1 MCQGHRCE
9 YHNWTS
15 PHQSVLIQTHRPV
28 HSSPSFL
35 PCHPLVFGPRN
46 KILVIPSIC
55 DNFTY
60 FHETLRVSSKT
71 LEVED
76 ACEQIRSFW
85 VVSYLSL
92 VDKLKTL
99 HVSSK
104 TLEVK
109 TRKVL
114 E

>member
-1 MCQGHRCE
+1 M
-9 YHNWTS
+9 
-15 PHQSVLIQTHRPV
+15 
-28 HSSPSFL
+28 
-35 PCHPLVFGPRN
+35 
-46 KILVIPSIC
+46 
-55 DNFTY
+55 
-60 FHETLRVSSKT
+60 SSKT